1 MSVLLPLG
9 IVLLG
14 LAVGS
19 FLNVV
24 IDRLPADQSLISPPS
39 HCPSCQ
45 RRLGPGE
52 MIPGLSYLVLGG
64 RCRTCGEHIPLRV
77 WLVEIGTGVFYL
89 LVWLRY
95 GPTWTTGLYC
105 LYGSLLITIGLIDL
119 QHHKILNTLSYPALA
134 VAALSIPL
142 LPQSTLGGGLL
153 GGAVGFGFLLL
164 LAVISPGAM
173 GFGDVKLVLS
183 IGLITGF
190 PEIILVL
197 FLAFVSGGLVAGFL
211 LLIGQVTRKDPIAF
225 GPYLVLAGM
234 TTLLYGE
241 PILNWWM
248 RRFGG

>member
-119 QHHKILNTLSYPALA
+119 QHHKIL
-134 VAALSIPL
+134 
-142 LPQSTLGGGLL
+142 
-153 GGAVGFGFLLL
+153 
-164 LAVISPGAM
+164 
-173 GFGDVKLVLS
+173 K
-183 IGLITGF
+183 IGRAH
-190 PEIILVL
+190 V
-197 FLAFVSGGLVAGFL
+197 
-211 LLIGQVTRKDPIAF
+211 
-225 GPYLVLAGM
+225 
-234 TTLLYGE
+234 
-241 PILNWWM
+241 
-248 RRFGG
+248 